1 MFKYL
6 CIGLC
11 AFGFYASAQGIYLE
25 KMQRIDISS
34 HTPHTLSDYAG
45 SPLLTSFFM
54 PDCRWC
60 LRQHKVLKNLQARC
74 PRLQTVMLG
83 VQGSKQK
90 LKKELKRERNEFP
103 AYIASRNIINAI
115 GSNSP
120 VPMMLI
126 FNAQGKLAFKTIGY
140 TPENKLIKLLNTYD
154 IRVCYG

>member
-6 CIGLC
+6 FIGLC
-11 AFGFYASAQGIYLE
+11 AFGFYANAQGIYQE
-25 KMQRIDISS
+25 QMQRIDISS
-34 HTPHTLSDYAG
+34 QTPHTLSDYAG

-54 PDCRWC
+54 PNCRWC

-74 PRLQTVMLG
+74 PKLQTVMLG

-90 LKKELKRERNEFP
+90 LKQELKRERNEFP

-126 FNAQGKLAFKTIGY
+126 FNTQGKLAFKTIGY
-140 TPENKLIKLLNTYD
+140 THESKLMELLNTHD
-154 IRVCYG
+154 VIACDG

>member
-6 CIGLC
+6 FIGLC
-11 AFGFYASAQGIYLE
+11 AFGFYANAQGIYQE
-25 KMQRIDISS
+25 QMQRIDISS
-34 HTPHTLSDYAG
+34 QIPHTLSDYSGA
-45 SPLLTSFFM
+45 PLLASFFM
-54 PDCRWC
+54 PNCRWC

-74 PRLQTVMLG
+74 PKLQTVMLG

-90 LKKELKRERNEFP
+90 LKQELKRERNEFP

-126 FNAQGKLAFKTIGY
+126 FNTQGKLAFKTIGY
-140 TPENKLIKLLNTYD
+140 THESKLMELLNTHD
-154 IRVCYG
+154 VIACDG